1 MRKFLD
7 QKFWSQGTPL
17 GSMRALFSRN
27 ALKIFPNINFWAVL
41 RVLKHPLVATFV
53 VVFLFTGFQSSLWH
67 YVRYQHYTLISGTFH
82 FSLDGHGYFYS
93 QYHPDHSEDKEDWL
107 DARNACREY
116 CMDLI
121 SLETPFENDMIEEFL
136 TTSTFSSGI
145 IPWGVTHFSNYE
157 G

>member
-1 MRKFLD
+1 MLPACVTSF
-7 QKFWSQGTPL
+7 
-17 GSMRALFSRN
+17 
-27 ALKIFPNINFWAVL
+27 
-41 RVLKHPLVATFV
+41 
-53 VVFLFTGFQSSLWH
+53 
-67 YVRYQHYTLISGTFH
+67 SGTFH

-107 DARNACREY
+107 DARNTCREY

-136 TTSTFSSGI
+136 TTSTYSGI
-145 IPWGVTHFSNYE
+145 IPCELRGLWVRKAVGLTHLELPGIRKKKLLFAEILRSQFLKKPLLRIKLL

>member
-1 MRKFLD
+1 M
-7 QKFWSQGTPL
+7 
-17 GSMRALFSRN
+17 
-27 ALKIFPNINFWAVL
+27 IEINFGWDVL
-41 RVLKHPLVATFV
+41 EFFIFLIANFFV
-53 VVFLFTGFQSSLWH
+53 ILPACVTSF
-67 YVRYQHYTLISGTFH
+67 SGTFH

-107 DARNACREY
+107 DARNTCREY

-145 IPWGVTHFSNYE
+145 IP
-157 G
+157 